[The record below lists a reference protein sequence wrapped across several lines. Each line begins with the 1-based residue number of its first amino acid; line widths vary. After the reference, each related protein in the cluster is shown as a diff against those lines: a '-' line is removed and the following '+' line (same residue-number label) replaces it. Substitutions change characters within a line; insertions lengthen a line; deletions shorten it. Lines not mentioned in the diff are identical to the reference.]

1 MAVLVLIVAIAGY
14 FLFHAA
20 TDKTDYAGAN
30 AGHPAAESGGASTD
44 LSAPVTR
51 ENIDKM
57 KIPGRS
63 GNMTP
68 PSGATKGG
76 SGSGQ

>member
-20 TDKTDYAGAN
+20 TDKTDYAGAG
-30 AGHPAAESGGASTD
+30 AGHPAAEGGKASD
-44 LSAPVTR
+44 LSGPITKEEA
-51 ENIDKM
+51 NKM
-57 KIPGRS
+57 RIPGRS
-63 GNMTP
+63 DNMVKPQGNTN
-68 PSGATKGG
+68 GG